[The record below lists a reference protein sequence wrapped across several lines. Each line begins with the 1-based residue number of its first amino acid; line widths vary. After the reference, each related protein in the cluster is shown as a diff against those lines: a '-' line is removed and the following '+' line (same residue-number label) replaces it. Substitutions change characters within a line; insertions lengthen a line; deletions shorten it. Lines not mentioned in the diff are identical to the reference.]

1 MPRSASKSRADRR
14 VRKSSVQVAS
24 PPPEDQEVEYIIP
37 GRLTQ
42 AMWMDML
49 VQEEAEDIV
58 GEIMVE
64 LMGKVMEG
72 CLKVYIERQVI
83 LKRHTCFL
91 FWLGVCPNIII
102 LTNAM

>member
-91 FWLGVCPNIII
+91 F
-102 LTNAM
+102 